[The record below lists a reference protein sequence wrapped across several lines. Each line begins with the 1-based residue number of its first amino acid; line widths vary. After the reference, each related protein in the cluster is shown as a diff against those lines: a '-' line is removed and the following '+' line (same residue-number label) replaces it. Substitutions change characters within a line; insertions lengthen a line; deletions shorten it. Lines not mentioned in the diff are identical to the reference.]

1 MPKKESSRPHGLS
14 SQHESSLGDN
24 VASTETESSE
34 KTARAGKPWLRNA
47 ASSALVQ
54 MVRERCLS
62 STHASFVAQMI
73 IKPDLN
79 LVREFL
85 SGLRPVTANLGKTE
99 QAFQQFVLLICTH
112 RLINTPHT
120 LSVALNMDDRTELP
134 LNLQRTVVP
143 SAIEHIGLTPMERPR
158 VYAKDVEESRQD
170 SIWEL
175 GLRSIAVCDILM
187 RLPQDR
193 KSELLPALWQATIL
207 PHESMNYRIAAEI
220 HLLSLLKEISEINV
234 ESLSNR
240 NDSEFYFV
248 NSEEYVSKI
257 GRRITKFYSVRKNDK
272 VAHRLL
278 QNIIKSR
285 IIISINELLLDGLIL
300 YYKETDKRADFI
312 EGMLKNSLHP
322 LFDAAHFPE
331 ERRAEFVAQIMSELF
346 EYEAQPE
353 GPWSAGI
360 RVERQAL
367 LSAPAAALPEQAPA
381 IWKLD
386 KKADDS
392 PPAFIKRHYGP
403 WLREDGTGLTRPA
416 IKRLDRSLYTAITNW
431 LQKDGNSFPPD
442 CPLPT
447 KSEVIDRELERSQ
460 GKATNLSVRT
470 FFTKMARDRAAKA
483 REGQNSIE

>member
-1 MPKKESSRPHGLS
+1 MPKKETSRSHGLS
-14 SQHESSLGDN
+14 SQHDSSLDDN
-24 VASTETESSE
+24 VASTAAEGSE
-34 KTARAGKPWLRNA
+34 KTARACKPWLRNA

-62 STHASFVAQMI
+62 STHASFAAQII

-85 SGLRPVTANLGKTE
+85 SGLRPLTTNLGKTE

-120 LSVALNMDDRTELP
+120 LSVALNMDDRAEL
-134 LNLQRTVVP
+134 LLSLQRTVVP

-158 VYAKDVEESRQD
+158 NYSRDLEENPQD
-170 SIWEL
+170 SVWEL
-175 GLRSIAVCDILM
+175 GLRSIAVCDILL

-193 KSELLPALWQATIL
+193 KSELLPALWQAAML

-220 HLLSLLKEISEINV
+220 HLLNLLEEISEINV
-234 ESLSNR
+234 ESSADR

-248 NSEEYVSKI
+248 NSEDYISKI
-257 GRRITKFYSVRKNDK
+257 GRRITKFYSVRKNDE

-300 YYKETDKRADFI
+300 HYKETEKRADFI

-367 LSAPAAALPEQAPA
+367 LSAPSAALPEKAPA
-381 IWKLD
+381 IWKAD
-386 KKADDS
+386 KMADDS
-392 PPAFIKRHYGP
+392 PPDFIKRHYGA
-403 WLREDGTGLTRPA
+403 WLREDGTGLTRPDV
-416 IKRLDRSLYTAITNW
+416 KRLDRSLYIAIANW

-460 GKATNLSVRT
+460 GKAANMSART
-470 FFTKMARDRAAKA
+470 FFTKKARDRAAWK
-483 REGQNSIE
+483 REDQNER